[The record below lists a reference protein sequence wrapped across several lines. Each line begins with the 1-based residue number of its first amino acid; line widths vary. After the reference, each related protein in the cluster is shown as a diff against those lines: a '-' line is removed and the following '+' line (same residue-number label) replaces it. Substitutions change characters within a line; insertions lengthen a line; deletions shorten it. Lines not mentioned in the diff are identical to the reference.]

1 LGPAETRRAAV
12 GRSRAA
18 EFLVA
23 YQRAAARF
31 ELGPGGWSF
40 LAGIGKVESDHGRSS
55 AWGV

>member
-1 LGPAETRRAAV
+1 
-12 GRSRAA
+12 
-18 EFLVA
+18 VA
-23 YQRAAARF
+23 YQRAAARI